1 MAYLPQGVRLVAGVV
16 LLAFCAPVLAEPP
29 AVARKAD
36 TKTSTAGKFIRL
48 QRDAKGQPVALE
60 TATVRY
66 VPASGEGD
74 LVVDLVSAVH
84 IGDEAYYQKLNK
96 QLAQYDVLLYELVA
110 PPGTKIPKGGK
121 RNSDNPLAM
130 LQQITKTVLDLES
143 QTEQI
148 DYTKKNFVHA
158 DLSPEQMAEAIR
170 KRGDDGLTLF
180 LGITAD
186 MLRQQN
192 LREMKKE
199 KAPAKEEDDL
209 DLFSLV
215 LDPDGPVKLKKLLAE
230 QLANMAS
237 PDGALG
243 NKL

>member
-1 MAYLPQGVRLVAGVV
+1 
-16 LLAFCAPVLAEPP
+16 
-29 AVARKAD
+29 
-36 TKTSTAGKFIRL
+36 
-48 QRDAKGQPVALE
+48 
-60 TATVRY
+60 
-66 VPASGEGD
+66 
-74 LVVDLVSAVH
+74 
-84 IGDEAYYQKLNK
+84 
-96 QLAQYDVLLYELVA
+96 
-110 PPGTKIPKGGK
+110 
-121 RNSDNPLAM
+121 M

-143 QTEQI
+143 QTEQV
-148 DYTKKNFVHA
+148 DYTKRNFVHA

-192 LREMKKE
+192 LREMKKD

-237 PDGALG
+237 PDSGLG
-243 NKL
+243 NTLSTILIADRNKAALQVFQKELARGKKKIGIYYGAAHMPDFEKRLREDFGLKRQGDEWLTAWDLTRRG